1 MNNIKILVAEASY
14 LIQKGLG
21 AILQK
26 LGDNQVIQEM
36 DRAEG
41 LFESLH
47 SLKPDILIINPDL
60 FESNIDLLKKECV
73 KLGDCKL
80 VIISNDEEVELK
92 YSADAFLHYNDGQAK
107 IIACLEGL
115 KDELIKKNK
124 SKKSAEPISARE
136 KNILKHIAL
145 GLTNKEIADQLFI
158 SIHTVVT
165 HRKNITHKLGIKS
178 VSGLTVY
185 AILNNLVTMDE
196 VK

>member
-1 MNNIKILVAEASY
+1 MNNIKIVVAEASY

-21 AILQK
+21 AILKK
-26 LGDNQVIQEM
+26 LGDNLIVQEM
-36 DRAEG
+36 DKAEG
-41 LFESLH
+41 LFESF
-47 SLKPDILIINPDL
+47 SSFNPDILILNPDL
-60 FESNIDLLKKECV
+60 FESSTELLKEDCA

-80 VIISNDEEVELK
+80 VIISNGEELESK

-107 IIACLEGL
+107 IISCLEGL

-124 SKKSAEPISARE
+124 KENSSEPISARE

-185 AILNNLVTMDE
+185 AILNDLIAMDE

>member
-1 MNNIKILVAEASY
+1 MNNITIVIAEASC
-14 LIQKGLG
+14 LIQQGLD
-21 AILQK
+21 AVLKK
-26 LGDNQVIQEM
+26 LGDNQVIQKM

-41 LFESLH
+41 LFESLS
-47 SLKPDILIINPDL
+47 SLKPNILILNPDL
-60 FESNIDLLKKECV
+60 FESNVESLKEESA
-73 KLGDCKL
+73 KLDPCKL
-80 VIISNDEEVELK
+80 VIISNDDDIESK

-107 IIACLEGL
+107 ILSCLEVL

-124 SKKSAEPISARE
+124 NEKSDEPISARE

-185 AILNNLVTMDE
+185 AILNNLIAMDE

>member
-1 MNNIKILVAEASY
+1 MNNITIVVAEASY
-14 LIQKGLG
+14 LIQQGLD
-21 AILQK
+21 AVLKK
-26 LGDNQVIQEM
+26 LGDNQVVQKM
-36 DRAEG
+36 DKAQG
-41 LFESLH
+41 LFESLS
-47 SLKPDILIINPDL
+47 SLKPNILILNPDL
-60 FESNIDLLKKECV
+60 FESNIESLKEESA

-80 VIISNDEEVELK
+80 VIISNDDEAEAK
-92 YSADAFLHYNDGQAK
+92 YSADVFLHYNDGQAK
-107 IIACLEGL
+107 ILSCLEVL

-124 SKKSAEPISARE
+124 NEKSNEPISARE

-185 AILNNLVTMDE
+185 AILNNLIAMDE

>member
-1 MNNIKILVAEASY
+1 MNNIKIVVAETSY

-21 AILQK
+21 AILKK
-26 LGDNQVIQEM
+26 LGDNLVIQEM
-36 DRAEG
+36 DNAEG
-41 LFESLH
+41 LFESLN
-47 SLKPDILIINPDL
+47 SLKPDILILNPDL
-60 FESNIDLLKKECV
+60 FESNIEYLKEECA
-73 KLGDCKL
+73 KLEDCKL
-80 VIISNDEEVELK
+80 IIISNDEGLESK
-92 YSADAFLHYNDGQAK
+92 YSADAFLHYNDGQSK
-107 IIACLEGL
+107 IISCLEAL

-124 SKKSAEPISARE
+124 NEKLSEPISARE

-185 AILNNLVTMDE
+185 AILNNLIAMDE

>member
-1 MNNIKILVAEASY
+1 MNNITIVVAEASY
-14 LIQKGLG
+14 LIQQGLD
-21 AILQK
+21 AVLKK
-26 LGDNQVIQEM
+26 LGDNQVVQKM
-36 DRAEG
+36 DKAQG
-41 LFESLH
+41 LFESLS
-47 SLKPDILIINPDL
+47 SLKPNILILNPDL
-60 FESNIDLLKKECV
+60 FESNIESLKEESA

-80 VIISNDEEVELK
+80 VIISNDDEAEMK
-92 YSADAFLHYNDGQAK
+92 YSADVFLHYNDGQAK
-107 IIACLEGL
+107 IISCLEVL

-124 SKKSAEPISARE
+124 NEKSNEPISARE

-185 AILNNLVTMDE
+185 AILNNLIAMDE